1 MAAADARFAVIVV
14 AIVLGWR
21 STRGLTVA
29 EIAAQIG
36 CPPLTI
42 TWACNRFREMSG
54 LAAGMRFIRPGAESS
69 GDKPAAVQ
77 A

>member
-1 MAAADARFAVIVV
+1 MT
-14 AIVLGWR
+14 GTQ
-21 STRGLTVA
+21 SGSGLTVP

-36 CPPLTI
+36 CSPLTI
-42 TWACNRFREMSG
+42 TRACNRFREMSG
-54 LAAGMRFIRPGAESS
+54 LAAGMRFIRPGAESN